1 MLIEV
6 LASLEGVNPDWM
18 SLILRSI
25 GFLMLLALVAFGVTR
40 LGKGWGKDNLTGL
53 KADGKIIL
61 SDCRPLGNRQFIVVA
76 QYGMQKH
83 LLGVSPGKIE
93 HLTKLDEGSKVGS
106 PNQGK
111 ISYD

>member
-1 MLIEV
+1 MPFEI
-6 LASLEGVNPDWM
+6 LASLEGVNPDWT
-18 SLILRSI
+18 SLTLRSI

-40 LGKGWGKDNLTGL
+40 LGKGWGKDNLTRL

-61 SDCRPLGNRQFIVVA
+61 SDCRPLGNRQFIIVA

-93 HLTKLDEGSKVGS
+93 HLTKLEETYRVESSDQSMEK
-106 PNQGK
+106 
-111 ISYD
+111 